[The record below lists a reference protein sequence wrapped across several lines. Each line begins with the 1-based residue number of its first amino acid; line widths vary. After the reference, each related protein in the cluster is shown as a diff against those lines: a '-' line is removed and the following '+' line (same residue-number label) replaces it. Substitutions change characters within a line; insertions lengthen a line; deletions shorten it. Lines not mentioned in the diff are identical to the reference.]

1 MKLEKMITRW
11 ARFLEKKM
19 NEIALDTDPKGK
31 GRYYKIHVI
40 ILCAVIFVT
49 VGAVIFYLLNCVNDL
64 NYQF

>member
-19 NEIALDTDPKGK
+19 NDIAGDPQPKGK

-49 VGAVIFYLLNCVNDL
+49 LSAVIFYLLNCVNDL

>member
-1 MKLEKMITRW
+1 MKLEKMIVRW

-19 NEIALDTDPKGK
+19 NDIALDTDPKGK
-31 GRYYKIHVI
+31 GRYYKIDVI

-49 VGAVIFYLLNCVNDL
+49 VGAVIFYLLICVNDL